1 MSMSNATRY
10 GFKGSLKFN
19 LGVFAGFVI
28 IIALCTVFSAGL
40 YELVP
45 SVKPVM
51 TFVGAAYILWL
62 AWRIL
67 RGSPNGHEDIKA
79 TNSFKLGLLLQFV
92 NVKVILYGITAVST
106 FILPYYDSPVVL
118 FMFTIFLAFCSFAS
132 TCCWAVFGATFQKFL
147 SRHSRLVN
155 TVMSLLLVY
164 CAVSLFL

>member
-1 MSMSNATRY
+1 M
-10 GFKGSLKFN
+10 
-19 LGVFAGFVI
+19 I

-51 TFVGAAYILWL
+51 TIIGAIYILWL

-67 RGSPNGHEDIKA
+67 RGDPNGHENVKA
-79 TNSFKLGLLLQFV
+79 TNSFQSGLLLQFV
-92 NVKVILYGITAVST
+92 NVKVILYGLTAVST
-106 FILPYYDSPVVL
+106 FILPYYDSSVVL

-132 TCCWAVFGATFQKFL
+132 TCCWAVFGAAFQKFL

-155 TVMSLLLVY
+155 TVMSLMLVY
-164 CAVSLFL
+164 CAVSLFV